1 MEGDFR
7 ELKPGS
13 FIYALNNA
21 LDATTCEEIIDRF
34 EQNSD
39 QQYPGRIGQDAIHE
53 HSIKRSTDL
62 RISGREDWTDIDAK
76 LKQSLSLGLG
86 LISAIHPFFQV
97 NRLHDIGYNLQ
108 RSNPGEYYHWHV
120 DSGPGAFTKRQLV
133 AIWYLNNAGENGG
146 ETEFFHQ
153 QVSVIPEPGM
163 LLLFPPFWTHLHRGT
178 QVQSRVKYIAT
189 TWVCLE

>member
-1 MEGDFR
+1 MEGDFQ

-21 LDATTCEEIIDRF
+21 LDHALCKEIIGRF

-39 QQYPGRIGQDAIHE
+39 QQYAGRIGQDAKQE
-53 HSIKRSTDL
+53 QSIKQSTDL
-62 RISGREDWTDIDAK
+62 RISGRADWADIDAK

-86 LISAIHPFFQV
+86 LISNIHPFFQA
-97 NRLHDIGYNLQ
+97 NRLHDIGYNIQ

-133 AIWYLNNAGENGG
+133 AIWYLNEAPDTGG

-153 QVSVIPEPGM
+153 QVSITPEAGM

-178 QVQSRVKYIAT
+178 QVQSGVKYIAT